1 MASTTLRC
9 IERRGFAARYTR
21 IVTVSYTHLD
31 VYKRQVQ
38 SELLKL
44 WTSTTARSID
54 IPWKRR
60 NLYSQGLGCLA
71 AVMSYHR
78 ASSSDGLLWGIDG
91 QRLAPLMLDL
101 FADRKAAH
109 MVVLG
114 KTGYGKTFFLNTM
127 ALRAAA
133 LGGYRVVMVDAF
145 ENARRMQRAAG
156 AGVNANWLSLDTAI
170 NILDIVFNLSLIHI

>member
-1 MASTTLRC
+1 
-9 IERRGFAARYTR
+9 
-21 IVTVSYTHLD
+21 
-31 VYKRQVQ
+31 
-38 SELLKL
+38 
-44 WTSTTARSID
+44 
-54 IPWKRR
+54 
-60 NLYSQGLGCLA
+60 
-71 AVMSYHR
+71 MSYHR